1 MTATI
6 EVELGCL
13 ITKIDEAITI
23 SRKQMDYGWKE
34 VGDTF
39 FRSGT
44 KVPVETDGEYWG
56 MMNQYYPWSTVKGI
70 FLCGEAL
77 PSDTKVCV
85 PLELVARITAIT
97 GGYSRG

>member
-44 KVPVETDGEYWG
+44 KVPVEQISK
-56 MMNQYYPWSTVKGI
+56 MSV
-70 FLCGEAL
+70 
-77 PSDTKVCV
+77 DTHQTK
-85 PLELVARITAIT
+85 
-97 GGYSRG
+97 